1 MNRARTWLRLWVGA
15 AAIACT
21 TAALAGQTCE
31 AAPPDTTSMTRALG
45 LAERVQRS
53 LDATDAQVVI
63 IARAGQDL
71 RKYGLNWSHLAF
83 AYREEVPAPTESG
96 DRSATLG
103 TAGAAMIDGLPV
115 RRPPRSTWRIAHKLN
130 QCGTAEAAVFRQG
143 LAEFFLDTPF
153 RYEAAYV
160 VPNPEVQAALLQVL
174 TDDQRLV
181 QWHTPAYSV
190 VAYPWSTRYQQSNQ
204 WALETLA
211 GSLDPAANTRERAQ
225 AWLQLHDYQ
234 PTVLHIDALTRL
246 GGRMTRANVAFD
258 DHPNAK
264 RFNDHIETVTV
275 ESMFAWLQRAQ
286 LAGSPRIVRWSTWS
300 TPKSRVSPQ
309 ARVTACG

>member
-1 MNRARTWLRLWVGA
+1 MSRAARWLHAALGA
-15 AAIACT
+15 LAIASS
-21 TAALAGQTCE
+21 AAWAGQTCE
-31 AAPPDTTSMTRALG
+31 AMPPDTLSMTRALG
-45 LAERVQRS
+45 LAERVQQR

-83 AYREEVPAPTESG
+83 AYREGPAPAVTASQ
-96 DRSATLG
+96 TP
-103 TAGAAMIDGLPV
+103 AGAALFDGPSA
-115 RRPPRSTWRIAHKLN
+115 PPASRSTWRIAHKLN
-130 QCGTAEAAVFRQG
+130 QCGTAVAAVYRQG

-160 VPNPEVQAALLQVL
+160 VPNPEVQAALMQVL
-174 TDDQRLV
+174 TDDRRLV

-258 DHPNAK
+258 DHPNSK
-264 RFNDHIETVTV
+264 RFSDHIETVTV
-275 ESMFAWLQRAQ
+275 ESMFDWLKRAQ
-286 LAGSPRIVRWSTWS
+286 LAGQPTLV
-300 TPKSRVSPQ
+300 Q
-309 ARVTACG
+309 

>member
-1 MNRARTWLRLWVGA
+1 MRRAGFTWRLVFGA
-15 AAIACT
+15 LAIAVA
-21 TAALAGQTCE
+21 TAATAGQNCE
-31 AAPPDTTSMTRALG
+31 VTPPDTTSVTRALG
-45 LAERVQRS
+45 LAERTQQS
-53 LDATDAQVVI
+53 LDASGAQVVL

-71 RKYGLNWSHLAF
+71 RKYGLQWSHLAF
-83 AYREEVPAPTESG
+83 AYREDAPEPARTIG
-96 DRSATLG
+96 
-103 TAGAAMIDGLPV
+103 PV
-115 RRPPRSTWRIAHKLN
+115 FGQISDQPIPVTRRGTWRVVHKLN

-160 VPNPEVQAALLQVL
+160 VPDPEVQAALLRVL
-174 TDDQRLV
+174 TDDHRLV

-190 VAYPWSTRYQQSNQ
+190 VAYPWSTKYQQSNQ

-211 GSLDPAANTRERAQ
+211 GSLDPAASTRERAQ

-234 PTVLHIDALTRL
+234 PTVLHLDAFTRL

-264 RFNDHIETVTV
+264 RFSDHIETVTV
-275 ESMFAWLQRAQ
+275 ESMFDWMRRTR
-286 LAGSPRIVRWSTWS
+286 LAGAPTIVR
-300 TPKSRVSPQ
+300 
-309 ARVTACG
+309 

>member
-1 MNRARTWLRLWVGA
+1 MTRRGSLWRLLVGA
-15 AAIACT
+15 LAIAT
-21 TAALAGQTCE
+21 ATAANAGQTCE
-31 AAPPDTTSMTRALG
+31 ATPPDTNSMTRALG
-45 LAERVQRS
+45 LAERTQAS
-53 LDATDAQVVI
+53 LDASGAQVVV

-71 RKYGLNWSHLAF
+71 RKYGLQWSHLAF
-83 AYREEVPAPTESG
+83 AYREDAPVQARPISPV
-96 DRSATLG
+96 LG
-103 TAGAAMIDGLPV
+103 QISDLPLQA
-115 RRPPRSTWRIAHKLN
+115 PRHGTWRIVHKLN

-160 VPNPEVQAALLQVL
+160 IPDPEVQAALLRVL

-211 GSLDPAANTRERAQ
+211 GSLDPAASTRERAQ

-234 PTVLHIDALTRL
+234 PTVLHLDAFTRL
-246 GGRMTRANVAFD
+246 GARMTRANVAFD
-258 DHPNAK
+258 DHPNSK
-264 RFNDHIETVTV
+264 RFSDHIETVTV
-275 ESMFAWLQRAQ
+275 ESMFDWMQRAR
-286 LAGSPRIVRWSTWS
+286 LAGAPTVVR
-300 TPKSRVSPQ
+300 
-309 ARVTACG
+309 

>member
-1 MNRARTWLRLWVGA
+1 MSRASTWRRLWVA
-15 AAIACT
+15 VLAIASS
-21 TAALAGQTCE
+21 AATAGQNCDAT
-31 AAPPDTTSMTRALG
+31 PPDTLAVTRALG
-45 LAERVQRS
+45 LAERVQQS
-53 LDATDAQVVI
+53 LDATDAQVVV

-71 RKYGLNWSHLAF
+71 SKYGLSWSHLAF
-83 AYREEVPAPTESG
+83 AYRDEMPVPASA
-96 DRSATLG
+96 DRSAANGATLV
-103 TAGAAMIDGLPV
+103 DGPSTRHV
-115 RRPPRSTWRIAHKLN
+115 PRSTWRIAHKLN

-160 VPNPEVQAALLQVL
+160 IPKPEVQAALLQVL
-174 TDDQRLV
+174 TDDRRLV

-264 RFNDHIETVTV
+264 RFSDHIETVTV
-275 ESMFAWLQRAQ
+275 ESMFAWLRRTQ
-286 LAGSPRIVRWSTWS
+286 LTGPATVVR
-300 TPKSRVSPQ
+300 
-309 ARVTACG
+309 

>member
-1 MNRARTWLRLWVGA
+1 
-15 AAIACT
+15 
-21 TAALAGQTCE
+21 
-31 AAPPDTTSMTRALG
+31 MTRALA
-45 LAERVQRS
+45 LAERVQQS
-53 LDATDAQVVI
+53 LDASGAQVVI

-71 RKYGLNWSHLAF
+71 RKYGLDWSHLAF
-83 AYREEVPAPTESG
+83 AYREDMPTPSAAGHRADPWPAG
-96 DRSATLG
+96 
-103 TAGAAMIDGLPV
+103 GAALSDGPPARRLP
-115 RRPPRSTWRIAHKLN
+115 RGTWRIAHKLN

-160 VPNPEVQAALLQVL
+160 VPRPEVQAALLQVL
-174 TDDQRLV
+174 TDDHRLV

-211 GSLDPAANTRERAQ
+211 GSLDPAASTRERAQ

-264 RFNDHIETVTV
+264 RFSDHIETVTV
-275 ESMFAWLQRAQ
+275 ESMFAWMQRTQ
-286 LAGSPRIVRWSTWS
+286 IAGAADGRALTPANAREIEGVAAGATPRACGYSRRNAARRPQES
-300 TPKSRVSPQ
+300 TP
-309 ARVTACG
+309 

>member
-1 MNRARTWLRLWVGA
+1 MSRARFLSRLVAGLLA
-15 AAIACT
+15 TAVAG
-21 TAALAGQTCE
+21 AALAGQTCDTT
-31 AAPPDTTSMTRALG
+31 PPDTATVTRALN
-45 LAERVQRS
+45 LAQRVQQS

-71 RKYGLNWSHLAF
+71 TKYGLNWSHLAF
-83 AYREEVPAPTESG
+83 AYREDMPAPVTLSPRG
-96 DRSATLG
+96 ATLG
-103 TAGAAMIDGLPV
+103 MINAQRLDGYTAP
-115 RRPPRSTWRIAHKLN
+115 RPHSTWLIAHKLN

-160 VPNPEVQAALLQVL
+160 VPSPEVQGALMQVL
-174 TDDQRLV
+174 TNDRRLV

-211 GSLDPAANTRERAQ
+211 GALDPAANTRARAQ

-234 PTVLHIDALTRL
+234 PTVLHIDAFTRL

-258 DHPNAK
+258 DHPNSK
-264 RFNDHIETVTV
+264 RYSDHIETVTV
-275 ESMFAWLQRAQ
+275 ESMFDWMQRSQ
-286 LAGSPRIVRWSTWS
+286 LAGPPTIVR
-300 TPKSRVSPQ
+300 
-309 ARVTACG
+309 

>member
-1 MNRARTWLRLWVGA
+1 MSRVRRLLRLLVGA
-15 AAIACT
+15 LVLVSA
-21 TAALAGQTCE
+21 TAAMAGQTCDT
-31 AAPPDTTSMTRALG
+31 APPDTVSMTRALG

-53 LDATDAQVVI
+53 LDASGAQVVI

-71 RKYGLNWSHLAF
+71 SKYGLQWSHLAF
-83 AYREEVPAPTESG
+83 AYREQMPQPAMPG

-103 TAGAAMIDGLPV
+103 ATAAAMVDGLP
-115 RRPPRSTWRIAHKLN
+115 RPQRGTWRIAHKLN

-160 VPNPEVQAALLQVL
+160 VPAPEVQAALLQVL
-174 TDDQRLV
+174 TDDRRLI

-190 VAYPWSTRYQQSNQ
+190 VAYPWSTKYQQSNQ

-211 GSLDPAANTRERAQ
+211 GSLDPAASTRERAQ

-246 GGRMTRANVAFD
+246 GGRITRANVAFD
-258 DHPNAK
+258 DHPNSK
-264 RFNDHIETVTV
+264 RFSDHIETVTV
-275 ESMFAWLQRAQ
+275 ESMFAWMQRTQ
-286 LAGSPRIVRWSTWS
+286 IAGAPTIVR
-300 TPKSRVSPQ
+300 
-309 ARVTACG
+309 

>member
-1 MNRARTWLRLWVGA
+1 MSRAGRWLKALVGA
-15 AAIACT
+15 VMMASVA
-21 TAALAGQTCE
+21 TAMAGQTCDP
-31 AAPPDTTSMTRALG
+31 APPDTVSMARALG

-53 LDATDAQVVI
+53 LDASGAQVVI

-83 AYREEVPAPTESG
+83 AYREDMPTAPATL
-96 DRSATLG
+96 DRSEVLG
-103 TAGAAMIDGLPV
+103 TAGAAMVDGLPTPH
-115 RRPPRSTWRIAHKLN
+115 PPRGTWRIAHKLN

-190 VAYPWSTRYQQSNQ
+190 VAYPWSTKYQQSNQ

-211 GSLDPAANTRERAQ
+211 GSLDPAASTRERAQ

-264 RFNDHIETVTV
+264 RFSDHIETVTV
-275 ESMFAWLQRAQ
+275 ESMFAWMQRTQ
-286 LAGSPRIVRWSTWS
+286 IAGRPTVVR
-300 TPKSRVSPQ
+300 
-309 ARVTACG
+309 

>member
-1 MNRARTWLRLWVGA
+1 MSRARRLTRALIGA
-15 AAIACT
+15 LAIA
-21 TAALAGQTCE
+21 TATVATAGQTCD

-45 LAERVQRS
+45 LAERLQQS
-53 LDATDAQVVI
+53 LDASGAQVVI
-63 IARAGQDL
+63 VARAGQDL
-71 RKYGLNWSHLAF
+71 RKYGLDWSHLAF
-83 AYREEVPAPTESG
+83 AYRDEPPVPPP
-96 DRSATLG
+96 SASRAVVLG
-103 TAGAAMIDGLPV
+103 QISDATVDGLPV
-115 RRPPRSTWRIAHKLN
+115 RQPQRGTWRIVHKLN

-153 RYEAAYV
+153 RYEAAFV
-160 VPNPEVQAALLQVL
+160 VPAPEVQAALLQVL
-174 TDDQRLV
+174 TDDRRLA

-211 GSLDPAANTRERAQ
+211 GSLDPAASTRQRAQ

-234 PTVLHIDALTRL
+234 PTVLHVDALTRL

-275 ESMFAWLQRAQ
+275 ESMFAWMQRMQ
-286 LAGSPRIVRWSTWS
+286 IAGPPTIVR
-300 TPKSRVSPQ
+300 
-309 ARVTACG
+309 

>member
-1 MNRARTWLRLWVGA
+1 MSPVVRLLRLLIGA
-15 AAIACT
+15 LALASAAD
-21 TAALAGQTCE
+21 ALAGQTCE
-31 AAPPDTTSMTRALG
+31 AAPPDTVSMTRALA
-45 LAERVQRS
+45 LAEHVQRS
-53 LDATDAQVVI
+53 LDASGAQVVI

-71 RKYGLNWSHLAF
+71 RKYGLDWSHLAF
-83 AYREEVPAPTESG
+83 AYREQMPEPVAPS
-96 DRSATLG
+96 DRAATLG
-103 TAGAAMIDGLPV
+103 ATAAAMVDGTPS
-115 RRPPRSTWRIAHKLN
+115 RRPSRGTWRIAHKLN

-160 VPNPEVQAALLQVL
+160 VPGPEVQAALLQVL

-190 VAYPWSTRYQQSNQ
+190 VAYPWSTKYQQSNQ

-211 GSLDPAANTRERAQ
+211 GSLDPAASTRERAQ

-234 PTVLHIDALTRL
+234 PTVLHLDALTRL
-246 GGRMTRANVAFD
+246 GGRITRANVAFD

-264 RFNDHIETVTV
+264 RFSDHIETVTV
-275 ESMFAWLQRAQ
+275 ESMFAWMRRTQI
-286 LAGSPRIVRWSTWS
+286 AGPPTVVR
-300 TPKSRVSPQ
+300 
-309 ARVTACG
+309 

>member
-1 MNRARTWLRLWVGA
+1 MSRVHRLLRLLVGA
-15 AAIACT
+15 L
-21 TAALAGQTCE
+21 ALVSATVATAGQTCDT
-31 AAPPDTTSMTRALG
+31 APPDTVSMTRALG

-53 LDATDAQVVI
+53 LDGSGAQVVI

-71 RKYGLNWSHLAF
+71 TKYGLQWSHLAF
-83 AYREEVPAPTESG
+83 AYREQMPEPPLPG

-103 TAGAAMIDGLPV
+103 ATAAAMVDGLP
-115 RRPPRSTWRIAHKLN
+115 RPQRGTWRIAHKLN

-160 VPNPEVQAALLQVL
+160 VPAPEVQAALLQVL
-174 TDDQRLV
+174 TNDQRLV

-190 VAYPWSTRYQQSNQ
+190 VAYPWSTKYQQSNQ

-211 GSLDPAANTRERAQ
+211 GSLDPAASTRKRAQ

-246 GGRMTRANVAFD
+246 GGRITRANVAFD
-258 DHPNAK
+258 DHPNSK
-264 RFNDHIETVTV
+264 RFSDHIETVTV
-275 ESMFAWLQRAQ
+275 ESMFAWMQRTQ
-286 LAGSPRIVRWSTWS
+286 IAGTPTVVR
-300 TPKSRVSPQ
+300 
-309 ARVTACG
+309 

>member
-1 MNRARTWLRLWVGA
+1 MSGVGRLLRLLVGA
-15 AAIACT
+15 L
-21 TAALAGQTCE
+21 ALVSATVATAGQTCDT
-31 AAPPDTTSMTRALG
+31 APPDTLSMTRALG

-53 LDATDAQVVI
+53 LDASGAQVVI

-71 RKYGLNWSHLAF
+71 TKYGLQWSHLAF
-83 AYREEVPAPTESG
+83 AYREQMPEQVLPG

-103 TAGAAMIDGLPV
+103 ATAAAMVDGLP
-115 RRPPRSTWRIAHKLN
+115 RPPRGTWRIAHKLN

-160 VPNPEVQAALLQVL
+160 VPAPEVQAALIQVL
-174 TDDQRLV
+174 TNDQRLV

-211 GSLDPAANTRERAQ
+211 GSLDPAASTRERAQ

-234 PTVLHIDALTRL
+234 PSVLHIDALTRL
-246 GGRMTRANVAFD
+246 GGRITRANVAFD
-258 DHPNAK
+258 DHPNSK
-264 RFNDHIETVTV
+264 RFSDHIETVTV
-275 ESMFAWLQRAQ
+275 ESMFAWMQRTQ
-286 LAGSPRIVRWSTWS
+286 IAGPPTVVR
-300 TPKSRVSPQ
+300 
-309 ARVTACG
+309 

>member
-1 MNRARTWLRLWVGA
+1 MSRVARLLRLLVGA
-15 AAIACT
+15 LALVSAAVAT
-21 TAALAGQTCE
+21 AGQTCDTT
-31 AAPPDTTSMTRALG
+31 PPDTVSMTRALG

-53 LDATDAQVVI
+53 LDASGAQVVI

-71 RKYGLNWSHLAF
+71 RKYGLEWSHLAF
-83 AYREEVPAPTESG
+83 AYREQMPEPTATG
-96 DRSATLG
+96 DRSAALG
-103 TAGAAMIDGLPV
+103 IAAAAMIDGLP
-115 RRPPRSTWRIAHKLN
+115 RPQRGTWRIAHKLN

-160 VPNPEVQAALLQVL
+160 VPAPEVQAALLQVL
-174 TDDQRLV
+174 TNDQRLV

-190 VAYPWSTRYQQSNQ
+190 VAYPWSTKYQQSNQ

-211 GSLDPAANTRERAQ
+211 GSLDPAVSTRERAQ

-246 GGRMTRANVAFD
+246 GGRITRANVAFD
-258 DHPNAK
+258 DHPNSK
-264 RFNDHIETVTV
+264 RFSDHIETVTV
-275 ESMFAWLQRAQ
+275 ESMFAWMQRTQ
-286 LAGSPRIVRWSTWS
+286 IAGPPTVVR
-300 TPKSRVSPQ
+300 
-309 ARVTACG
+309 

>member
-1 MNRARTWLRLWVGA
+1 MSRARRFVRLLVGA
-15 AAIACT
+15 LALTLAAHAS
-21 TAALAGQTCE
+21 AGQACDTT
-31 AAPPDTTSMTRALG
+31 PPDTASMTRALG

-53 LDATDAQVVI
+53 LDASGAQVVI

-71 RKYGLNWSHLAF
+71 TKYGLNWSHLAF
-83 AYREEVPAPTESG
+83 AYRDDTPPPQPDVN
-96 DRSATLG
+96 RATTILG
-103 TAGAAMIDGLPV
+103 TYGSAATAALPPQFAA
-115 RRPPRSTWRIAHKLN
+115 RGTWRVAHKLN
-130 QCGTAEAAVFRQG
+130 QCGTAEAAIFRQG
-143 LAEFFLDTPF
+143 LAEFFMDTPF

-160 VPNPEVQAALLQVL
+160 VPNPEVQGALMQVL
-174 TDDQRLV
+174 TDDRRLV
-181 QWHTPAYSV
+181 QWHTTAYSV

-211 GSLDPAANTRERAQ
+211 GSLDPAASTRERAQ

-264 RFNDHIETVTV
+264 RFSDHIETVTV
-275 ESMFAWLQRAQ
+275 ESMFAWMQRTQ
-286 LAGSPRIVRWSTWS
+286 IAGRPTVVR
-300 TPKSRVSPQ
+300 
-309 ARVTACG
+309 

>member
-1 MNRARTWLRLWVGA
+1 MSRAARWVRRLLGALAIATA
-15 AAIACT
+15 AAH
-21 TAALAGQTCE
+21 AGQTCDTT
-31 AAPPDTTSMTRALG
+31 PPDTLSMTRALS
-45 LAERVQRS
+45 LAERVQERM
-53 LDATDAQVVI
+53 DATDAQVVI

-83 AYREEVPAPTESG
+83 AYRDGTDVPAWQSPM
-96 DRSATLG
+96 
-103 TAGAAMIDGLPV
+103 GAALFDGPIAP
-115 RRPPRSTWRIAHKLN
+115 RRPRSTWRIAHKLN

-153 RYEAAYV
+153 RYEAAFV
-160 VPNPEVQAALLQVL
+160 IPAPEVQAALMQVL
-174 TDDQRLV
+174 PDDRRLV

-211 GSLDPAANTRERAQ
+211 GSLDPAASTRERAQ
-225 AWLQLHDYQ
+225 AWLQLHDYR
-234 PTVLHIDALTRL
+234 PTVLRIDALTRL
-246 GGRMTRANVAFD
+246 GGRITRANVAFD

-275 ESMFAWLQRAQ
+275 ESMFAWLQREQ
-286 LAGSPRIVRWSTWS
+286 LAGAPTVVR
-300 TPKSRVSPQ
+300 
-309 ARVTACG
+309 

>member
-1 MNRARTWLRLWVGA
+1 MSRARRWLQALVGA
-15 AAIACT
+15 FAIASAA
-21 TAALAGQTCE
+21 TATAGQTCD
-31 AAPPDTTSMTRALG
+31 AAPPDTASITRALG

-53 LDATDAQVVI
+53 LDDSGAQVVI

-83 AYREEVPAPTESG
+83 AYREDMPVVPQIA
-96 DRSATLG
+96 DRLAMLG
-103 TAGAAMIDGLPV
+103 AAGAAMVDGLPTQ
-115 RRPPRSTWRIAHKLN
+115 RPPRGAWRIAHKLN

-143 LAEFFLDTPF
+143 LAEFFQDTPF

-190 VAYPWSTRYQQSNQ
+190 VAYPWSTKYQQSNQ

-264 RFNDHIETVTV
+264 RFSDHIETVTV
-275 ESMFAWLQRAQ
+275 ESMFAWMQRTQ
-286 LAGSPRIVRWSTWS
+286 IAGWPTV
-300 TPKSRVSPQ
+300 VH
-309 ARVTACG
+309 

>member
-1 MNRARTWLRLWVGA
+1 
-15 AAIACT
+15 
-21 TAALAGQTCE
+21 
-31 AAPPDTTSMTRALG
+31 
-45 LAERVQRS
+45 
-53 LDATDAQVVI
+53 VI
-63 IARAGQDL
+63 LARAGQDL
-71 RKYGLNWSHLAF
+71 RKYGLDWSHLAF
-83 AYREEVPAPTESG
+83 AYREDMPTPVAT
-96 DRSATLG
+96 DRVDPWPTG
-103 TAGAAMIDGLPV
+103 GAALFDGPPS
-115 RRPPRSTWRIAHKLN
+115 RRIHRSTWRIAHKLN

-160 VPNPEVQAALLQVL
+160 IPGREVQAALLQVL
-174 TDDQRLV
+174 TDDRRLV

-211 GSLDPAANTRERAQ
+211 GSLDPAASTRQRAQ

-264 RFNDHIETVTV
+264 RFSDHIETVTV
-275 ESMFAWLQRAQ
+275 ESMFAWLQRTQ
-286 LAGSPRIVRWSTWS
+286 LAGPATVVR
-300 TPKSRVSPQ
+300 
-309 ARVTACG
+309 

>member
-1 MNRARTWLRLWVGA
+1 MSSVRRLLRVLVGA
-15 AAIACT
+15 FAIA
-21 TAALAGQTCE
+21 TATVASAGQTCD

-45 LAERVQRS
+45 LAETLQQR
-53 LDATDAQVVI
+53 LDASGAQVVI
-63 IARAGQDL
+63 VARAGQDL
-71 RKYGLNWSHLAF
+71 RKYGLSWSHLAF
-83 AYREEVPAPTESG
+83 AYREDPPVPQPVVGHSVV
-96 DRSATLG
+96 LG
-103 TAGAAMIDGLPV
+103 QIGAATADGPLLRQPA
-115 RRPPRSTWRIAHKLN
+115 RGTWRIVHKLN

-160 VPNPEVQAALLQVL
+160 VPAPEVQAALMQVL
-174 TDDQRLV
+174 TDDRRLV

-190 VAYPWSTRYQQSNQ
+190 VAYPWSTKYQQSNQ

-211 GSLDPAANTRERAQ
+211 GALDPAVSTRERAQ
-225 AWLQLHDYQ
+225 AWLQLHDYR

-264 RFNDHIETVTV
+264 RFSDHIETVTV
-275 ESMFAWLQRAQ
+275 ESMFAWMQRLQI
-286 LAGSPRIVRWSTWS
+286 AGPPTVVR
-300 TPKSRVSPQ
+300 
-309 ARVTACG
+309 

>member
-1 MNRARTWLRLWVGA
+1 MSRAARWLRAVVGA
-15 AAIACT
+15 LAIASP
-21 TAALAGQTCE
+21 AAWAGQACDAT
-31 AAPPDTTSMTRALG
+31 PPDTLGMTRALG
-45 LAERVQRS
+45 LAERVRQR
-53 LDATDAQVVI
+53 LDASDAQVVI

-83 AYREEVPAPTESG
+83 AYREDPATVPAWQAP
-96 DRSATLG
+96 
-103 TAGAAMIDGLPV
+103 AGAALFDGPLPP
-115 RRPPRSTWRIAHKLN
+115 RPPRSTWRIAHKLN

-153 RYEAAYV
+153 RYEAAFV
-160 VPNPEVQAALLQVL
+160 VPAPEVQAALMQVL
-174 TDDQRLV
+174 TDDRRLV

-211 GSLDPAANTRERAQ
+211 GSLDPAASTPERAQ

-246 GGRMTRANVAFD
+246 GGRITRANVAFD
-258 DHPNAK
+258 DHPNSK
-264 RFNDHIETVTV
+264 RFSDHIETVTV
-275 ESMFAWLQRAQ
+275 ESMFDWLQREQ
-286 LAGSPRIVRWSTWS
+286 LAGTPTVVR
-300 TPKSRVSPQ
+300 
-309 ARVTACG
+309 

>member
-1 MNRARTWLRLWVGA
+1 MSRARRLLGALVGA
-15 AAIACT
+15 LAIV
-21 TAALAGQTCE
+21 TATVATAGQTCDT
-31 AAPPDTTSMTRALG
+31 APPDTASMTRALG
-45 LAERVQRS
+45 LAERLQQS
-53 LDATDAQVVI
+53 LDASGAQVVI
-63 IARAGQDL
+63 VARAGQDL
-71 RKYGLNWSHLAF
+71 RKYGLAWSHLAF
-83 AYREEVPAPTESG
+83 AYREDTPQPQPLAG
-96 DRSATLG
+96 RSVVLG
-103 TAGAAMIDGLPV
+103 RIGAATVEGLPPHLST
-115 RRPPRSTWRIAHKLN
+115 RGTWRIVHKLN

-160 VPNPEVQAALLQVL
+160 VPAPEVQAALLQVL
-174 TDDQRLV
+174 TDDRRLV

-190 VAYPWSTRYQQSNQ
+190 VAYPWSTKYQQSNQ

-211 GSLDPAANTRERAQ
+211 GALDPAASTRGRAQ

-234 PTVLHIDALTRL
+234 PTALHIDALTRL

-275 ESMFAWLQRAQ
+275 ESMFAWMQRLQI
-286 LAGSPRIVRWSTWS
+286 AGAPTVVR
-300 TPKSRVSPQ
+300 
-309 ARVTACG
+309 